1 MVLTTRQL
9 DMIVKITFLFILFVS
24 LNSFSFNDTRTEQK
38 REKKLNKSV
47 KAIWDESARLI
58 PISLPLKDHGLN
70 KFEAIIQ
77 GTDTLGIAFSGRVFS
92 CRSGGCQ
99 INMSDDE
106 GIDKG
111 PSEYFDAIIIFD
123 KKNIVKKVEVY
134 NYKATHGQEVSARSW
149 LKQFIDYKGGSLRYG
164 KDIDALSGAT
174 ISAENL
180 TNEVVRIATFLNSL
194 K

>member
-1 MVLTTRQL
+1 
-9 DMIVKITFLFILFVS
+9 MIVKNIFLFILFVS
-24 LNSFSFNDTRTEQK
+24 LSGFSFNDSKTEAK
-38 REKKLNKSV
+38 REKKLSKSV
-47 KAIWDESARLI
+47 KGIWDESARLV

-77 GTDTLGIAFSGRVFS
+77 GTDTMGIAFSGRIFS
-92 CRSGGCQ
+92 CRSGGCI
-99 INMSDDE
+99 INPSEGE

-123 KKNIVKKVEVY
+123 KSNAIKKVEVY

-149 LKQFIDYKGGSLRYG
+149 LKQFIDYDGGSLRYG

-180 TNEVVRIATFLNSL
+180 TSEVERIANFLNTV
-194 K
+194 KK